1 MSNFTPWIPRL
12 SFFGALCLRSRKF
25 TEPVLKW
32 FSDGRNANQGGRG
45 GKRRDWRKK
54 RGSYKSDTIRY
65 TYPEKAYNILA
76 HNNNIPAHN
85 KTLLRDCLFITFDST
100 DNSHV
105 KCLVCLFVILSTVKF
120 PYLTPCW
127 FVVCLGSACLELLM
141 QRGYSEHCEHV

>member
-1 MSNFTPWIPRL
+1 MNTKVVFFRSTLEMVFRWQNCKPRWKRWQTQEL
-12 SFFGALCLRSRKF
+12 KEEKRFLQSRH
-25 TEPVLKW
+25 
-32 FSDGRNANQGGRG
+32 N
-45 GKRRDWRKK
+45 
-54 RGSYKSDTIRY
+54 RY

-120 PYLTPCW
+120 ACLKPFG
-127 FVVCLGSACLELLM
+127 FVFCLGSACLYLLL
-141 QRGYSEHCEHV
+141 QRSYSVTVNMFNALFICC